1 MRPDYDGVKFYGKE
15 DMGNAIQLK
24 KADSIIFAFNKNSE
38 YTDINAVIE
47 LYNIQQL
54 YDAGI
59 TLKTWTKEECF
70 NRKQIVNSMT
80 SAIGRLFSKI
90 KENNWLDYVNK
101 VASIY
106 VNDFWALFARFEVY
120 KRVNSESFV
129 MYLKNQESPLCA
141 ILKQRKIVNA
151 YDDGIAS
158 VLRESHK
165 TAQLLSEKYMRAES
179 IDYYFP
185 KSFEVSEYES
195 IFQKYIDSDNVDLNI
210 LNLIMDAQSSDG
222 CPISD
227 KLRLNAKRRFQR
239 FWQENKEDVHSVG
252 YSIVIKFLKQDEIKR
267 CEDQGDVKLITYD
280 LRWFEKY
287 LDYPTILNN
296 FIYVFGMTD
305 WNYRSNFVSLESD
318 TGLLEQL
325 FSVKGKRSYTEN
337 TIFGFRSDLFAL
349 QMKFYVEFLNEH
361 KINIEEVF
369 KWFFE
374 EYMIEEFSAKGFRF
388 TPSTA
393 TTYLE
398 KSKNLASEM
407 EGVLKQFRMYVEND
421 EIDRELYEMSSEHLF
436 VDNLPSFIEN
446 KYAYSNDKSTIK
458 TEMFLLFSE
467 QAALSIVE
475 RTKDKYSTLYE
486 LLVKEKIHY
495 SEFEHYQKGDIDW
508 LIEQGDLNLTEDGI
522 VYLRKPVVIL
532 KDLYDHE
539 VICEY
544 KMPSYK
550 EILDEM
556 VGKGK
561 LVRSSA
567 LFSKPEVDYLNY
579 ALNKSSFSNGLD
591 LRNKY
596 LHATYPMDTE
606 VQYRDYIELLKIMV
620 LIIIKINDEFCERD
634 KMKTDKDTIEKE

>member
-1 MRPDYDGVKFYGKE
+1 M
-15 DMGNAIQLK
+15 
-24 KADSIIFAFNKNSE
+24 S
-38 YTDINAVIE
+38 
-47 LYNIQQL
+47 
-54 YDAGI
+54 
-59 TLKTWTKEECF
+59 
-70 NRKQIVNSMT
+70 
-80 SAIGRLFSKI
+80 SAIGILFSKI
-90 KENNWLDYVNK
+90 NDNNWLDYESN

-106 VNDFWALFARFEVY
+106 INDFWVLFAHFKVY
-120 KRVNSESFV
+120 ERVKPDSFV
-129 MYLKNQESPLCA
+129 IYLKNQESPLCT
-141 ILKQRKIVNA
+141 ILKHEKIVKN
-151 YDDGIAS
+151 YDEGIAS

-185 KSFEVSEYES
+185 KSFEASEYEG
-195 IFQKYIDSDNVDLNI
+195 IFQKYIDSDNVDPNI

-252 YSIVIKFLKQDEIKR
+252 YSIVIKFVKQDEIEK
-267 CEDQGDVKLITYD
+267 CENQGDVKLITYD
-280 LRWFEKY
+280 VRWFEKY

-318 TGLLEQL
+318 TDLFEQL

-337 TIFGFRSDLFAL
+337 ANFGFRSDLFAL

-361 KINIEEVF
+361 KMNIEEVF

-388 TPSTA
+388 TSSTA

-398 KSKNLASEM
+398 KLKNLASEM
-407 EGVLKQFRMYVEND
+407 EGVLKQFRMYVENN

-436 VDNLPSFIEN
+436 VENLPSFIEN
-446 KYAYSNDKSTIK
+446 KYAYSNDKSTVK
-458 TEMFLLFSE
+458 KEMFLLFSD
-467 QAALSIVE
+467 QTYLSISE
-475 RTKDKYSTLYE
+475 RTEDKYSTLYD
-486 LLVKEKIHY
+486 LLVEDKIPY
-495 SEFEHYQKGDIDW
+495 SEFEDYQKGDIDW
-508 LIEQGDLNLTEDGI
+508 LIEQGDLGLTKDGV
-522 VYLRKPVVIL
+522 VYLRKPVAIL
-532 KDLYDHE
+532 KDLYEYE
-539 VICEY
+539 VVCDY

-550 EILDEM
+550 SVLDEM
-556 VGKGK
+556 VEKGK

-567 LFSKPEVDYLNY
+567 LFSKTEVDYLNY

-596 LHATYPMDTE
+596 LHATYPIDKE

-634 KMKTDKDTIEKE
+634 KMKTDKDAIEKE

>member
-1 MRPDYDGVKFYGKE
+1 
-15 DMGNAIQLK
+15 
-24 KADSIIFAFNKNSE
+24 
-38 YTDINAVIE
+38 
-47 LYNIQQL
+47 
-54 YDAGI
+54 
-59 TLKTWTKEECF
+59 
-70 NRKQIVNSMT
+70 
-80 SAIGRLFSKI
+80 
-90 KENNWLDYVNK
+90 
-101 VASIY
+101 
-106 VNDFWALFARFEVY
+106 
-120 KRVNSESFV
+120 
-129 MYLKNQESPLCA
+129 MYLKNQESSLCA

-151 YDDGIAS
+151 YDDGIAFI
-158 VLRESHK
+158 LRESHK
-165 TAQLLSEKYMRAES
+165 TAQLLSAKYLKAES

-185 KSFEVSEYES
+185 KSFKSSEYEN
-195 IFQKYIDSDNVDLNI
+195 IFQKYIDSDNVDPNI
-210 LNLIMDAQSSDG
+210 LYLIMDAQSSDG

-227 KLRLNAKRRFQR
+227 KLRLNAKHRFQR

-252 YSIVIKFLKQDEIKR
+252 YGIVIKFIKQDEMEK
-267 CEDQGDVKLITYD
+267 CENQGDVKIITYD
-280 LRWFEKY
+280 VRWFEKY

-296 FIYVFGMTD
+296 FIYVFGMAD
-305 WNYRSNFVSLESD
+305 WFCRSNFVSLELD
-318 TGLLEQL
+318 TGVFEQI
-325 FSVKGKRSYTEN
+325 FSVKGKHSYIEN
-337 TIFGFRSDLFAL
+337 VNFRFKSDLFAL
-349 QMKFYVEFLNEH
+349 QMKRYIEFLNEH
-361 KINIEEVF
+361 GINIEKVF

-374 EYMIEEFSAKGFRF
+374 EYMIEEFAAKGFRF

-398 KSKNLASEM
+398 KFKNLASEM
-407 EGVLKQFRMYVEND
+407 EGVLKQFRMYVESE

-495 SEFEHYQKGDIDW
+495 SEFEDYQKGDIDW

-606 VQYRDYIELLKIMV
+606 VQYRDYID
-620 LIIIKINDEFCERD
+620 N
-634 KMKTDKDTIEKE
+634 MK

>member
-1 MRPDYDGVKFYGKE
+1 MSLTRGPHY
-15 DMGNAIQLK
+15 
-24 KADSIIFAFNKNSE
+24 
-38 YTDINAVIE
+38 
-47 LYNIQQL
+47 
-54 YDAGI
+54 
-59 TLKTWTKEECF
+59 
-70 NRKQIVNSMT
+70 
-80 SAIGRLFSKI
+80 
-90 KENNWLDYVNK
+90 
-101 VASIY
+101 
-106 VNDFWALFARFEVY
+106 
-120 KRVNSESFV
+120 
-129 MYLKNQESPLCA
+129 
-141 ILKQRKIVNA
+141 
-151 YDDGIAS
+151 
-158 VLRESHK
+158 
-165 TAQLLSEKYMRAES
+165 
-179 IDYYFP
+179 
-185 KSFEVSEYES
+185 
-195 IFQKYIDSDNVDLNI
+195 
-210 LNLIMDAQSSDG
+210 
-222 CPISD
+222 
-227 KLRLNAKRRFQR
+227 
-239 FWQENKEDVHSVG
+239 SVG
-252 YSIVIKFLKQDEIKR
+252 YGIVIKFIKQDEMER
-267 CEDQGDVKLITYD
+267 CENQGDVKIITYD
-280 LRWFEKY
+280 VRWFEKY

-296 FIYVFGMTD
+296 FIYVFGMAD
-305 WNYRSNFVSLESD
+305 WFCRSNFVSLELD
-318 TGLLEQL
+318 TGVFEQI
-325 FSVKGKRSYTEN
+325 FSVKGKHSYIEN
-337 TIFGFRSDLFAL
+337 VNFRFKSDLFAL
-349 QMKFYVEFLNEH
+349 QMKRYIVFLNEH
-361 KINIEEVF
+361 GINIEKVF

-374 EYMIEEFSAKGFRF
+374 EYMIEEFAAKGFRF

-398 KSKNLASEM
+398 KFKNLASEM
-407 EGVLKQFRMYVEND
+407 EGVLKQFRMYVESE

-475 RTKDKYSTLYE
+475 RTIDKYSTLYE

-495 SEFEHYQKGDIDW
+495 SEFEDYQKGDIDW

-634 KMKTDKDTIEKE
+634 KIKTDKDTIEKE